1 MDGIPAVKKIQV
13 NIAPPETPR
22 NARDGYWHTDG
33 PPREL
38 THWYTFLHAVKIPEI
53 GRDTLFADM
62 VMAFERLSRP
72 LQEFL
77 CGLTAQNEWDR
88 DVPEGYVPVAHPV
101 VMKDPTTGQ
110 RSLYVNQL

>member
-1 MDGIPAVKKIQV
+1 MKKIQV
-13 NIAPPETPR
+13 NIAPPETPS
-22 NARDGYWHTDG
+22 NASDGYWHTDG

-38 THWYTFLHAVKIPEI
+38 THWYTFLHAVEIPEI

-62 VMAFERLSRP
+62 VTAFERLSP
-72 LQEFL
+72 PFQEFL